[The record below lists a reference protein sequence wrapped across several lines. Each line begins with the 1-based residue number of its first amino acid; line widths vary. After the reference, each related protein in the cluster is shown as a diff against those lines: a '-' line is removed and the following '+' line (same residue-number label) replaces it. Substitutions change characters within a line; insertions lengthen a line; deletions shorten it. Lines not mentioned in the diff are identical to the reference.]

1 MDSILFIVSTYL
13 ASTYC
18 YLRSRIFNNKK
29 KRRLILNAYDKS
41 ANDKDIHL
49 CTSRCAFGKG
59 NCYHALEKCEGVLDE
74 IINQVCLAKE
84 DVCENASDVTA
95 SHANE
100 IDATANDT
108 SGTAATNAN
117 IYEIDVNMENS
128 WSLEYGID
136 HVKIYHCHIPIMS
149 IDSDNDYDDF

>member
-1 MDSILFIVSTYL
+1 MLFIVSTYL

-41 ANDKDIHL
+41 ENDKDI
-49 CTSRCAFGKG
+49 K
-59 NCYHALEKCEGVLDE
+59 YILDE
-74 IINQVCLAKE
+74 IINQVCLVKE
-84 DVCENASDVTA
+84 NVCENASDVTA

-108 SGTAATNAN
+108 SGTSAMNAN
-117 IYEIDVNMENS
+117 IYEIDVNMEDS
-128 WSLEYGID
+128 WSLEYGIN

>member
-1 MDSILFIVSTYL
+1 MDSMLFIVSTYL

-41 ANDKDIHL
+41 ENDKDI
-49 CTSRCAFGKG
+49 K
-59 NCYHALEKCEGVLDE
+59 YILDE
-74 IINQVCLAKE
+74 IINQVCLVKE
-84 DVCENASDVTA
+84 NVCENASDVTA

-108 SGTAATNAN
+108 SGTSATNAN
-117 IYEIDVNMENS
+117 IYEIDINMEDS
-128 WSLEYGID
+128 WSLEYGIN